1 MSTIHIHP
9 TVSCDPAA
17 IFKLQRSTGLLAVI
31 RGSNARLVSSADQR
45 AQQHSFNRGQRAA
58 AHIRTI
64 LTGSNDR
71 TPPTGPEAA

>member
-9 TVSCDPAA
+9 AVSCDPTA

-31 RGSNARLVSSADQR
+31 RGSSARLVSVDQR
-45 AQQHSFNRGQRAA
+45 AMERESSRRLARSMMN
-58 AHIRTI
+58 I
-64 LTGSNDR
+64 LNGNNDR